1 MEIFRTVPNRR
12 EVLVTGLLLLCDDLC
27 LLKAVHGR
35 LVSEG

>member
-27 LLKAVHGR
+27 LLFEEGSSWKAS
-35 LVSEG
+35 L